1 MTSTPTRPS
10 PGAPSRRVDGSMSLL
25 VDMMANTLDE
35 AYAERAARRAGA
47 AADAPQVPA
56 RRSAPGR
63 RVLALLALLLLG
75 LLTGTAVAQVRDG
88 QSATSGLRADLSDQ
102 VRVRTAESDA
112 LARTAER
119 LRAEVA
125 GTQAQLLGDDEA
137 GRAARER
144 LERLDLLTGSA
155 PVEGPG
161 LRVVLGD
168 TPAAEVDAAPRG
180 GASDTARISDR
191 NLQDLVNALWAAGAE
206 AVDVNGQRLTALT
219 AIRSAGEAVLVDF
232 RPLSPPYVVQA
243 VGDPSELQVE
253 LLDGPTGRRL
263 TTYVS
268 LYGWGLEV
276 ERVDRLR
283 LSGAGLPEL
292 RSVGQPPGAGS

>member
-1 MTSTPTRPS
+1 
-10 PGAPSRRVDGSMSLL
+10 MSLL

-47 AADAPQVPA
+47 AAGAPAAPA

-63 RVLALLALLLLG
+63 RTVALLVLVLLG
-75 LLTGTAVAQVRDG
+75 LLTGTAIAQVRDR
-88 QSATSGLRADLSDQ
+88 QASTDVLRADLADE
-102 VRVRTAESDA
+102 VRARTSESDA
-112 LARTAER
+112 LAASAER

-125 GTQAQLLGDDEA
+125 AQSAALLGGDEA
-137 GRAARER
+137 GRAAGAQ

-155 PVEGPG
+155 PVQGPG
-161 LRVVLGD
+161 VRVVLAD
-168 TPAAEVDAAPRG
+168 APAAADQVDAAPRG

-243 VGDPSELQVE
+243 VGDPSDLQVE

-292 RSVGQPPGAGS
+292 RSVRRPPGAGS